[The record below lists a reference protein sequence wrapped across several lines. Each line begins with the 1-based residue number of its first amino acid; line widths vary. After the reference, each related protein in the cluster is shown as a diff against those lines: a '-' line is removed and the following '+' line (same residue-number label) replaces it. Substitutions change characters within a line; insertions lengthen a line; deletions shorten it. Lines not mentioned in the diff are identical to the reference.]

1 MLESVRAVTVC
12 TLFLFVPSRKAL
24 HFGALRNAGSKKGC
38 LLEPCVTQEA
48 KKGVFRSPAL
58 RREQKRVSFGA
69 LRNAGGKKRVSFGPC
84 VAQYAP
90 QNIKYNGENGKH

>member
-48 KKGVFRSPAL
+48 KKAQKGATIGVA
-58 RREQKRVSFGA
+58 
-69 LRNAGGKKRVSFGPC
+69 
-84 VAQYAP
+84 AP
-90 QNIKYNGENGKH
+90 LHIPLWGRGTMSK